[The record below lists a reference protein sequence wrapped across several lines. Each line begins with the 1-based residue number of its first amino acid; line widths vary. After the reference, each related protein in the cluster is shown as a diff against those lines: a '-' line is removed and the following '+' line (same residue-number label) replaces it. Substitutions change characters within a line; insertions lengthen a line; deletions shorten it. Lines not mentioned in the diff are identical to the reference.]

1 MSNQV
6 SVEKK
11 TMVEY
16 QNRKSLDKLP
26 ACEILNFYSDPESWL
41 SFKELF
47 QSSFLDNNNLSNI
60 QKLQYLQMCAKAV
73 LLS

>member
-26 ACEILNFYSDPESWL
+26 ACEILNFYSDLESWI